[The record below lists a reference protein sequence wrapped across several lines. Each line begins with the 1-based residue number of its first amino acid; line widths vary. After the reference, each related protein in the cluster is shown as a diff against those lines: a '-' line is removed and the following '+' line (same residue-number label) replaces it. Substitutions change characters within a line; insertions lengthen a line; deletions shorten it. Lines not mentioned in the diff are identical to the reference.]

1 MRPGILSVAAAMTI
15 GGFVAAQ
22 VTTLASV
29 DSSGGQ
35 GNGLSGA
42 TAITPDA
49 RYVVF
54 DSDATNLVPGDTN
67 TWGDVFVRDRYA
79 GTTERISVDSSGTQG
94 SNFSWSGS
102 ISADG
107 RYVSFLSAAP
117 DLVPGDTNGMPD
129 VFVRDR
135 QLGMTTR
142 VSVASSGAEGN
153 APCWSHAISLDG
165 RYVAFESR
173 STNLI
178 PGGNLGFEVFV
189 HDRLT
194 GQTELASVDSAGVE
208 GDGASDDPTL
218 SGDGRFVAF
227 SSNATNLVPGD
238 TNAVRDVFV
247 HDRQTGRTTRVS
259 VSSSGAQGDHFSF
272 VPRLAADGR
281 FVVFSGLAT
290 TLVPG
295 DTNADYDVFVH
306 DRQTGETTRVSV
318 DSFGAQGDDESTRCS
333 ITADGRYVAFESR
346 ATNLIAGDT
355 NGFSDAFLHD
365 RQTGRTERVSLST
378 SGIQGNDSSSWGMVP
393 FVSTDARFVV
403 FSSLATNL
411 VANDVNAE
419 LDAFVR
425 DRNAS
430 GFSILCEPGAAGV
443 LACPCSNPPSGT
455 GRGCDNSSAT
465 GGAILAAS
473 GVAYLSMDALVF
485 TTSGEKPAALS
496 IVMQGNGT
504 MPNGALYGQ
513 GIRCV
518 GGTIIRRLFVKT
530 ASAGSITAPDFGAGD
545 PSVSARSAAKGDVIH
560 AGESRW
566 YLVYYRD
573 PIVLGGCAAT
583 KTFNATQAGRVDWS
597 L

>member
-1 MRPGILSVAAAMTI
+1 MRLGILSVAAAMTL
-15 GGFVAAQ
+15 GGFVPAQ

-29 DSSGGQ
+29 GSSGGQ
-35 GNGLSGA
+35 GNGISGV
-42 TAITPDA
+42 TAITPDG

-54 DSDATNLVPGDTN
+54 ESDATNLVPGDTN
-67 TWGDVFVRDRYA
+67 TWGDVFVRDRHA
-79 GTTERISVDSSGTQG
+79 GTTERVSVDSSGTQG
-94 SNFSWSGS
+94 SDFSWYGT

-117 DLVPGDTNGMPD
+117 DLVPGDANGMPD

-135 QLGMTTR
+135 QLGLTTR

-153 APCWSHAISLDG
+153 GPCWSQSISADG
-165 RYVAFESR
+165 RYVAFGSS

-194 GQTELASVDSAGVE
+194 GQTTLASVDSSGVQ
-208 GDGASDDPTL
+208 GDAL
-218 SGDGRFVAF
+218 SEEPSLSADGRFVAF
-227 SSNATNLVPGD
+227 TSHATNLVPGD
-238 TNAVRDVFV
+238 TNLQRDVFV

-272 VPRLAADGR
+272 VPRLSADGR
-281 FVVFSGLAT
+281 YVVFSGLAT

-295 DTNADYDVFVH
+295 DTNANYDVFVH
-306 DRQTGETTRVSV
+306 DRQTAQTTRVSV
-318 DSFGAQGDDESTRCS
+318 DSSGAQGDGESTHCS
-333 ITADGRYVAFESR
+333 ISADGRYVAFESR
-346 ATNLIAGDT
+346 ATNLVAGDT
-355 NGFSDAFLHD
+355 NDVCDAFLHD
-365 RQTGRTERVSLST
+365 RQTGRTERVSMST
-378 SGIQGNDSSSWGMVP
+378 AGSQGNDSSSWGMVP
-393 FVSTDARFVV
+393 FVSSDARFVV

-411 VANDVNAE
+411 VPNDANAE

-425 DRNAS
+425 DRLAS
-430 GFSILCEPGAAGV
+430 GFSILCEPGVGGV
-443 LACPCSNPPSGT
+443 LACPCSNPPSGP

-485 TTSGEKPAALS
+485 TTSGENPAALS

-504 MPNGALYGQ
+504 VPNGALYGQ

-518 GGTIIRRLFVKT
+518 GGTILRRLFVKT
-530 ASAGSITAPDFGAGD
+530 ASAGSITAPEFGAGD
-545 PSVSARSAAKGDVIH
+545 PTVSARSAAKGDVIH

-583 KTFNATQAGRVDWS
+583 KTFNATQTGQVTWS
-597 L
+597 P